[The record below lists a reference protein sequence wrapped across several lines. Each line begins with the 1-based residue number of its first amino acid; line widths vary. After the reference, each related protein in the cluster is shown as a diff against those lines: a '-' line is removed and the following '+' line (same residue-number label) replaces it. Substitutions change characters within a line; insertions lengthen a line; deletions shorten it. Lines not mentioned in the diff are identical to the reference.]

1 MKEPE
6 YNLHNRHTIPKDYKC
21 CWNCHYMKWMVGIGQ
36 GVRCSSKKNE
46 HRLFREKWG
55 KSDITGD
62 LTRPKLPVIPGI
74 AKSCEHYVNKY
85 ERATRKNEYI
95 ALYAHDRQ
103 ISLSEAEEE
112 IGFE

>member
-1 MKEPE
+1 
-6 YNLHNRHTIPKDYKC
+6 
-21 CWNCHYMKWMVGIGQ
+21 MVALGQ
-36 GVRCSSKKNE
+36 GARCSSKKNE
-46 HRLFREKWG
+46 YRVFRERDYTVG
-55 KSDITGD
+55 FPDSDLKMT
-62 LTRPKLPVIPGI
+62 VIPGE

>member
-1 MKEPE
+1 
-6 YNLHNRHTIPKDYKC
+6 
-21 CWNCHYMKWMVGIGQ
+21 MKWMVGIGQ

-62 LTRPKLPVIPGI
+62 LTRHKLPVIPGV
-74 AKSCEHYVNKY
+74 AESCEHYVNRY
-85 ERATRKNEYI
+85 ERAKHRAKYI
-95 ALYAHDRQ
+95 ELYAHDRQ

-112 IGFE
+112 IVFE